1 MGLDMYL
8 CGDVYIGVYD
18 ANRNCKPLPCLESE
32 RYRLGYSRKHTNL
45 HGFIVRTFA
54 GGIDDCREIPLS
66 EADIQKIMDAVRARV
81 LPFTQ
86 GFFFGASEG
95 TPEEMAED
103 LEIFQRALNWLRA
116 ADEPFWRSV
125 IYQASW

>member
-8 CGDVYIGVYD
+8 RGDIYIGAFD
-18 ANRNCKPLPCLESE
+18 ANYTPKPLPCLESE
-32 RYRLGYSRKHTNL
+32 SYRLGYWRKHPNL
-45 HGFIVRTFA
+45 HGYIVRTFA
-54 GGIDDCREIPLS
+54 SGKDECQEIPLS
-66 EADIQKIMDAVRARV
+66 EADIVKIMDAIRAEE
-81 LPFTQ
+81 LPFTK

-103 LEIFQRALNWLRA
+103 LDIFQRALDWMRT
-116 ADEPFWRSV
+116 EKKGFFRSV